1 MKKSTV
7 IWIVIGVVALAAIPF
22 VVMAAK
28 PKDKDKDK
36 TPEKKKGKK
45 SSVTAGP
52 TEKQTEEEF
61 EKDRQKLNQSLGP
74 LGGIGAAVTAFLAT
88 LPTYEVVTSSGDLNI
103 REKPNTTSA
112 IIGTLKKG
120 EKVKGSVPKDGWIQV
135 AKGKQ
140 GYVSARFMKKVAEGT
155 AAVK

>member
-1 MKKSTV
+1 MKKNTV
-7 IWIVIGVVALAAIPF
+7 IWIVIGVVALAAIPV
-22 VVMAAK
+22 VVMATRRR
-28 PKDKDKDK
+28 KDE

-61 EKDRQKLNQSLGP
+61 EKDRQKATQLPGAI
-74 LGGIGAAVTAFLAT
+74 GGIGAAVTALLAT
-88 LPTYEVVTSSGDLNI
+88 LPTYEVVSAGNLNI
-103 REKPNTTSA
+103 RKEPNTTSE
-112 IIGTLKKG
+112 IIGTLKSG

-140 GYVSARFMKKVAEGT
+140 GYVSARFMKKIAEGT